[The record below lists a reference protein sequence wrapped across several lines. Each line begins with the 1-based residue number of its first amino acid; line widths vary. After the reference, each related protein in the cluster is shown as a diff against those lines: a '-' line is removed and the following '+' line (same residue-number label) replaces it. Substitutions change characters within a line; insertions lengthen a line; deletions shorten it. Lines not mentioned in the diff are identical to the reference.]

1 MNASEDHH
9 TNVKIPDVR
18 ISVQDFG
25 PIANGTVDLRPL
37 TVFVGPSNTGK
48 TYLAILVYALHRILN
63 GFPRLPVKNTHRGFL
78 WAGLP
83 QGKSSARSIDV
94 LDEDLQDVLGKLEI
108 AARPFTFLDLPAS
121 IRDTVE
127 TNIKTPG
134 LLGTDLVTE
143 LQRCFDLESVSNM
156 VRLSEHSTEMTV
168 SLGISEEGMDLWN
181 FRMGVVNSDSD
192 LATDGQIEDMVLFP
206 EGRPDTVSRSSGI
219 LSRIQHLVREKE
231 EDHESLRN
239 SWFQSGHRTG
249 RLFEEMIHE
258 AAGSGAGTHYLP
270 AARSGIMQSHRVIAS
285 SLVARSARAG
295 LEQFPVV
302 PTFSG
307 VMADFLQRLILY
319 DEGSRSR
326 LTMKPSAWGDTSG
339 AKMSDLADALERDT
353 LAGEIRTSKSAMG
366 GYPEFVYRPQETE
379 EDIRLSRAS
388 SMVSELAPVV
398 LFLRGAIDIGDM
410 LIIEEPEAHLH
421 PAAQTQ
427 MAVTLARLVRAGVR
441 VVVTTHSDWL
451 LKEIGNLMREG
462 ELGKETDEK
471 ESEANPPSSLRSSD
485 VGIWLFNR
493 NGTTDGSTVEEIPF
507 DRIEGVEP
515 QDYEDV
521 AEALYNRSAD
531 LQNRLEEASGGRQR
545 QHE

>member
-1 MNASEDHH
+1 MNRPVIHS
-9 TNVKIPDVR
+9 TNITHPDVR

-48 TYLAILVYALHRILN
+48 TYFAILVYALHRLLN

-78 WAGLP
+78 WTGLP
-83 QGKSSARSIDV
+83 YSKSLARSTDT
-94 LDEDLQDVLGKLEI
+94 LDEGLQDVLGKLGY
-108 AARPFTFLDLPAS
+108 AARPLTFLDLPAT
-121 IRDTVE
+121 IRDVVE
-127 TNIKTPG
+127 TYIKIPA

-143 LQRCFDLESVSNM
+143 LQRCFDLESASNM
-156 VRLSEHSTEMTV
+156 VRLSDHSNEMTV
-168 SLGISEEGMDLWN
+168 SLGISEEGMDLWS
-181 FRMGVVNSDSD
+181 FRMGVMNSDSD
-192 LATDGQIEDMVLFP
+192 IATDGQIEDMVLFP
-206 EGRPDTVSRSSGI
+206 EGRGDKLTRSSEI

-231 EDHESLRN
+231 EDHESLRG
-239 SWFQSGHRTG
+239 SWFLSGHHTARM
-249 RLFEEMIHE
+249 FEDLIHE
-258 AAGSGAGTHYLP
+258 AAGSGASTHYLP

-319 DEGSRSR
+319 DSGSLSQIASQI
-326 LTMKPSAWGDTSG
+326 TTWSETSG
-339 AKMSDLADALERDT
+339 VNLSDLAETLERET
-353 LAGEIRTSKSAMG
+353 LSGEIRTSKSPLG
-366 GYPEFVYRPQETE
+366 GYPEFVYRPQESE

-398 LFLRGAIDIGDM
+398 LFLRGVVGIGDT

-462 ELGKETDEK
+462 ELGEK
-471 ESEANPPSSLRSSD
+471 PVENESKAAPPKSLKSSD
-485 VGIWLFNR
+485 VGIWLFSKT
-493 NGTTDGSTVEEIPF
+493 GTSGGSTVEEIPF

-515 QDYEDV
+515 RDYEDV
-521 AEALYNRSAD
+521 AEALYNRAAD
-531 LQNRLEEASGGRQR
+531 LQNRLEEASGSMHRK
-545 QHE
+545 HE